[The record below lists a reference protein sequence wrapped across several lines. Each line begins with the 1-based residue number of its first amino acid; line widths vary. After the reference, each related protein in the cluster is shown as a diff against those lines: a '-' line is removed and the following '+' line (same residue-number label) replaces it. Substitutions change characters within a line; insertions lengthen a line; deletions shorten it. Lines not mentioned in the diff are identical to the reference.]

1 MHFLFLKVFKIFIHY
16 IFSVLDKVIFLPLFT
31 CIDQL
36 RWDWYSPYKMVVY
49 YSKKNINTTV
59 LSLFLIISIL
69 LRLTG
74 SDNDSMIFRFLYNCP
89 CIKVTYKTNYLF
101 LNILKVISINVQFLN
116 MLHHM
121 STMCIHEVCTLCQK
135 L

>member
-1 MHFLFLKVFKIFIHY
+1 
-16 IFSVLDKVIFLPLFT
+16 
-31 CIDQL
+31 
-36 RWDWYSPYKMVVY
+36 MVVY

-89 CIKVTYKTNYLF
+89 CIKVKL
-101 LNILKVISINVQFLN
+101 SIFKYFK
-116 MLHHM
+116 
-121 STMCIHEVCTLCQK
+121 SDK
-135 L
+135 Y